1 MSESLGID
9 LADWIVNTVY
19 EAIGP
24 AATSDQ
30 YTVNVI
36 HRNDVDG
43 PTEWRERRETYAPPF
58 GLLRAGPID
67 QRTTAL
73 VRSKLHQEREYKFT
87 LIFVAMGPAAE
98 AEQAARII
106 ADRAYNDALRFMG
119 SGVYGL
125 PAADSGE
132 HATGLEIGQIRQAT
146 FPEFD
151 GSCYALAYVPLVI
164 QSETGTPP
172 A

>member
-9 LADWIVNTVY
+9 LAEWIVTEVY
-19 EAIGP
+19 KAIGP
-24 AATSDQ
+24 QNTSDRH
-30 YTVNVI
+30 TINII
-36 HRNDVDG
+36 HKNDVDG

-67 QRTTAL
+67 QHTTAL
-73 VRSKLHQEREYKFT
+73 IRDRLHQEREYRFT
-87 LIFVAMGPAAE
+87 LIFVAMGPAGE
-98 AEQAARII
+98 AEQSARII
-106 ADRAYNDALRFMG
+106 ADRAYNNALRVMG
-119 SGVYGL
+119 AGVYGL
-125 PAADSGE
+125 PAAESGE